1 LPLGEDQQLGA
12 LAWFG
17 SPQNPLE
24 LGPLTALARQ
34 VSQKS
39 KHHNNSNHIEFGAV
53 LDEAR
58 VKRAARGGR
67 ASAFRAATMPVMD

>member
-24 LGPLTALARQ
+24 LGPLTALTRQ
-34 VSQKS
+34 V
-39 KHHNNSNHIEFGAV
+39 
-53 LDEAR
+53 
-58 VKRAARGGR
+58 
-67 ASAFRAATMPVMD
+67 T